1 MGSTPTLSR
10 HSFLNPC
17 YDRVWHGYILDFVHF
32 GHTQGHT
39 FIMSSTYLVHRKQGY
54 SYLFRSIIPTD
65 LQPQLGGRQFQ
76 LSLNCGILGQAK
88 SISRHIYNHVQC
100 LYERMRKNGDEFQV
114 SIDQIKDILR
124 SVLANLVQPIS
135 KLIKNKTAKVSSIKE
150 DTELTSSI
158 SLSELSTKFLN
169 SKTEANYPEKTVNS
183 YNDTHKLAIEVLGNV
198 PIDSLTHEDG
208 RDFVEVLKKL
218 PVNRSKSYPTLT
230 VKELLEL
237 KKVKTLSYKTILK
250 HTERISTLFNW
261 AIKQG
266 YTNQNVFRGKLE
278 LTRTVE
284 VVEKHFTQ
292 QELDLVLGS
301 ALKSESLALN
311 KPERYWVTMIASH
324 SGARLNEICQLDV
337 SDIQEHEGIWVMNL
351 TGDSGDKSIKTHA
364 GNRLVPL
371 HPKLLKLGFLDYV
384 EQTKSS
390 NHQKLFPNLK
400 KMRSTGYGT
409 MISHWFAKYLKKLGI
424 KKKGKN
430 FHSFR
435 HTVVNK
441 LITKKVYEPF
451 IKELIGHSH
460 GSITMDVY
468 GGKKPLDVLLKE
480 CVIKI

>member
-1 MGSTPTLSR
+1 
-10 HSFLNPC
+10 
-17 YDRVWHGYILDFVHF
+17 
-32 GHTQGHT
+32 
-39 FIMSSTYLVHRKQGY
+39 MSNFYLVFRQTGSSY
-54 SYLFRSIIPTD
+54 SFRSIVPKD
-65 LQPQLGGRQFQ
+65 LQSLLGTKEFQ
-76 LSLNCGILGQAK
+76 LSLRCGILKQAK
-88 SISRHIYNHVQC
+88 LLSSHLYNLSQR
-100 LYERMRKNGDEFQV
+100 LYNQLRDDSGHLRNT
-114 SIDQIKDILR
+114 IDQIKEKLR
-124 SVLANLVQPIS
+124 SELVQLNPAITRNS
-135 KLIKNKTAKVSSIKE
+135 KPEETNPSNNQKPTENSIIPASSA
-150 DTELTSSI
+150 I
-158 SLSELSTKFLN
+158 SLSQLSSKFITAKN
-169 SKTEANYPEKTVNS
+169 EAGYPSKTING

-237 KKVKTLSYKTILK
+237 KEVKTLSHKSILK

-278 LTRTVE
+278 LIRKVE
-284 VVEKHFTQ
+284 VVEKHFTK
-292 QELDLVLGS
+292 QELDLILGD
-301 ALKSESLALN
+301 ALKAESLTLN

-351 TGDSGDKSIKTHA
+351 TGDSEDKSIKTHA

-384 EQTKSS
+384 KQTKSS

-435 HTVVNK
+435 HTVVNR
-441 LITKKVYEPF
+441 LTTKQVYEPF

-460 GSITMDVY
+460 GSLTMDVY
-468 GGKKPLDVLLKE
+468 GGKKPLDVLLNE
-480 CVIKI
+480 CVV

>member
-1 MGSTPTLSR
+1 
-10 HSFLNPC
+10 
-17 YDRVWHGYILDFVHF
+17 
-32 GHTQGHT
+32 
-39 FIMSSTYLVHRKQGY
+39 MSSTYLVHRKQGY
-54 SYLFRSIIPTD
+54 SYLFRSIIPKD
-65 LQPQLGGRQFQ
+65 LQPQLGSRQFQ

-88 SISRHIYNHVQC
+88 SISHHLYNHVQC

-124 SVLANLVQPIS
+124 SELANLVQPIS
-135 KLIKNKTAKVSSIKE
+135 KLIKNKTSEVSSIKE
-150 DTELTSSI
+150 ETEFTSSI

-237 KKVKTLSYKTILK
+237 KEVKTLSHKTILK

-278 LTRTVE
+278 LIRKVE
-284 VVEKHFTQ
+284 VVEKHFTK
-292 QELDLVLGS
+292 QELDLVLGN
-301 ALKSESLALN
+301 ALKAESLTLN

-351 TGDSGDKSIKTHA
+351 TGDSEDKSIKTHA

-371 HPKLLKLGFLDYV
+371 HPKLLKFGFLDYV
-384 EQTKSS
+384 KQTKSS
-390 NHQKLFPNLK
+390 NHQTIP
-400 KMRSTGYGT
+400 
-409 MISHWFAKYLKKLGI
+409 
-424 KKKGKN
+424 
-430 FHSFR
+430 
-435 HTVVNK
+435 
-441 LITKKVYEPF
+441 
-451 IKELIGHSH
+451 
-460 GSITMDVY
+460 
-468 GGKKPLDVLLKE
+468 
-480 CVIKI
+480 